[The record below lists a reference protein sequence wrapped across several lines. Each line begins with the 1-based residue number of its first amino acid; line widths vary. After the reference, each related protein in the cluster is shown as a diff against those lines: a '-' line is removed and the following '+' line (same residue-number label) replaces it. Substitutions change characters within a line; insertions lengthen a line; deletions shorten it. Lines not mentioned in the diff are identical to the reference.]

1 MNNEIGYIHHVGHV
15 VRDMEKARELYRR
28 LGFLCPAPA
37 YPVLS
42 PSVGEPARPFGA
54 ATMHASF
61 ARNFVE
67 VMAVVTEESHLPDD
81 AHPIPLQVPPG
92 ALAGVVVSIERT
104 IANISASLAR
114 FEGLHILVLQTAD
127 ANETARRFDQI
138 GVGHSGV
145 NRVQQPHQLVPM
157 GVVEIDREDVPEGR
171 LAVAE
176 SPVWETTGAEPAPQ
190 HPNGAV
196 DLVES
201 MLCTPDAQ
209 IEAYV
214 ERYQRYLGGGTRRDG
229 AAHVFDLKQSCVR
242 LIPASWLGD
251 LLPGETA
258 PVLPAFVAY
267 AVAVRDLDRARRW
280 LEDNGFPV
288 NAEASGGIFVP
299 SKAALGAAVIFRQ
312 AH

>member
-1 MNNEIGYIHHVGHV
+1 MNSDIEAIHHVGHV
-15 VRDMEKARELYRR
+15 VRDMNTARDLYRK
-28 LGFLCPAPA
+28 LGFLCSAPA
-37 YPVLS
+37 YPTLS
-42 PSVGEPARPFGA
+42 REAGEPAKPFGA
-54 ATMHASF
+54 VNMHAPF
-61 ARNFVE
+61 VRNFVE
-67 VMAVVTEESHLPDD
+67 VMALATEESHLPDD
-81 AHPIPLQVPPG
+81 AQPIPLQVPPG
-92 ALAGVVVSIERT
+92 ALAGVVASIERT
-104 IANISASLAR
+104 IATIAASLDR

-157 GVVEIDREDVPEGR
+157 GV
-171 LAVAE
+171 
-176 SPVWETTGAEPAPQ
+176 
-190 HPNGAV
+190 
-196 DLVES
+196 
-201 MLCTPDAQ
+201 CTPDAQ

-214 ERYQRYLGGGTRRDG
+214 ERYQRYLGSGARRDG

-242 LIPASWLGD
+242 LIPASRLGD

-267 AVAVRDLDRARRW
+267 AVAVRDPGRARRW

-299 SKAALGAAVIFRQ
+299 SKATLGAAVIFRQ
-312 AH
+312 ASEQTDKHK